1 MGIQQSASTSTSPR
15 CTMLRSL
22 VDLVYPRTC
31 LECVRLL
38 ERAETDL
45 CPDCR
50 SRIRR
55 VDPTSSQMRRAIENL
70 SLGGVI
76 SDLVCLYAYTDDSPV
91 RSVIH
96 ALKYRGMPSVGIR
109 FGQELGATLR
119 VLGIC
124 ADLVVPIP
132 LSVRRKRERGFNQA
146 SRIAEGV
153 AKVTGIPVAERLV
166 VRTRESASQT
176 GLPPEARRQ
185 NVLDSFEAI
194 RGAERRLAR
203 RKCLLIDDVITT
215 GSTVLECAST
225 LRRAGAQE
233 VLACAVALAC
243 EQDTYK
249 EGVREPHGLNT

>member
-1 MGIQQSASTSTSPR
+1 
-15 CTMLRSL
+15 
-22 VDLVYPRTC
+22 
-31 LECVRLL
+31 
-38 ERAETDL
+38 
-45 CPDCR
+45 
-50 SRIRR
+50 
-55 VDPTSSQMRRAIENL
+55 MRRAIENL
-70 SLGGVI
+70 TTGGVI
-76 SDLVCLYAYTDDSPV
+76 SNCVCLYRYADDSPV

-119 VLGIC
+119 ALGIS
-124 ADLVVPIP
+124 AELVVPIP

-146 SRIAEGV
+146 SCIAEGV
-153 AKVTGIPVAERLV
+153 ARVTGIPVAERLV

-185 NVLDSFEAI
+185 NVLDAFEVT
-194 RGAERRLAR
+194 RGAQRCLAR

-233 VLACAVALAC
+233 VLVCAIALAC
-243 EQDTYK
+243 EQDTNR
-249 EGVREPHGLNT
+249 EGVREQHEPNT